1 MVMTEDIA
9 PRQRTFCQL
18 HRDRAAF
25 GETPVVAPAVAP
37 AAVSRG

>member
-9 PRQRTFCQL
+9 PRQRTFCPL

-25 GETPVVAPAVAP
+25 GETPAAAP

>member
-1 MVMTEDIA
+1 MTEDIA

-25 GETPVVAPAVAP
+25 GETPADGAP